1 MTRLLSHTLR
11 IFSVLLL
18 LTAAEHVHANA
29 NLTEAQLDSIE
40 RACERVSEMETVVVT
55 GTRTPKLL
63 KETPILTRVLS
74 ADDIRKADATNIQDL
89 LQAEM
94 PGVELTYAMNQQ
106 VNMNISGFS
115 GQSVLILVDGEP
127 LAGETLDNIDF
138 TRIAMTDVE
147 RIEIVKGAASALYGS
162 SAIGG
167 VINIITKRPK
177 DPWTLHLDGRYGH
190 HNEQRYNVYH
200 DLRQGIYSHSI
211 AFSRTSSD
219 NYSLSDRDRH
229 AATRTVS
236 QVDGDRTG
244 MAKYGA
250 TVDVKPSLKLSA
262 RLGYFRRT
270 VERTPDTPDR
280 YHDYTG
286 GIRGAWDITS
296 RDHMELSYS
305 FDQYDKSKYQRL
317 ALLDIRDYS
326 NVKNSTRLLYSHN
339 FSRGDVLTVGAD
351 YLYDYLM
358 SNNLA
363 APVHQQNFDAF
374 AQYDWKVTSEWGI
387 VSAVR
392 YDYFSEGSLSRVTP
406 KVSACW
412 RSTPR
417 CTMRLSYGMGFRA
430 PTLKELY
437 NDFDMA
443 GIWIV
448 EGNKN
453 LRPESSHD
461 ISLSGEYLSHG
472 WNFII
477 AGFYNRIYNHITTGV
492 PYYKTG
498 DTRQLYL
505 TYINLGDMNVY
516 GAEVTVTK
524 RWDCGLGM
532 KLGYTYTHEDVSG
545 RSATP
550 YMPARAHSFTVR
562 TDWDRQFNRTWGLNV
577 ALSGKT
583 FSAIDNL
590 EYANLYDIS
599 AGTHPVHYP
608 AYSMWKFQASVRLRQ
623 WCQIRATVD
632 NLFNYRPDYYYYN
645 APLTTGTSFL
655 VGLSLDIDKIK

>member
-94 PGVELTYAMNQQ
+94 PGVEFTYAMNQQ

-219 NYSLSDRDRH
+219 NYSLSDRDSH

-236 QVDGDRTG
+236 QVYGDRTW

-262 RLGYFRRT
+262 RLG
-270 VERTPDTPDR
+270 
-280 YHDYTG
+280 
-286 GIRGAWDITS
+286 
-296 RDHMELSYS
+296 
-305 FDQYDKSKYQRL
+305 
-317 ALLDIRDYS
+317 
-326 NVKNSTRLLYSHN
+326 
-339 FSRGDVLTVGAD
+339 
-351 YLYDYLM
+351 
-358 SNNLA
+358 
-363 APVHQQNFDAF
+363 
-374 AQYDWKVTSEWGI
+374 
-387 VSAVR
+387 
-392 YDYFSEGSLSRVTP
+392 
-406 KVSACW
+406 
-412 RSTPR
+412 
-417 CTMRLSYGMGFRA
+417 
-430 PTLKELY
+430 
-437 NDFDMA
+437 
-443 GIWIV
+443 
-448 EGNKN
+448 
-453 LRPESSHD
+453 
-461 ISLSGEYLSHG
+461 
-472 WNFII
+472 
-477 AGFYNRIYNHITTGV
+477 
-492 PYYKTG
+492 
-498 DTRQLYL
+498 
-505 TYINLGDMNVY
+505 
-516 GAEVTVTK
+516 
-524 RWDCGLGM
+524 
-532 KLGYTYTHEDVSG
+532 
-545 RSATP
+545 
-550 YMPARAHSFTVR
+550 
-562 TDWDRQFNRTWGLNV
+562 
-577 ALSGKT
+577 
-583 FSAIDNL
+583 
-590 EYANLYDIS
+590 
-599 AGTHPVHYP
+599 
-608 AYSMWKFQASVRLRQ
+608 
-623 WCQIRATVD
+623 
-632 NLFNYRPDYYYYN
+632 
-645 APLTTGTSFL
+645 
-655 VGLSLDIDKIK
+655 

>member
-1 MTRLLSHTLR
+1 MTSSLRHTLR
-11 IFSVLLL
+11 ILSVLLPFI
-18 LTAAEHVHANA
+18 AAGQLHANA

-40 RACERVSEMETVVVT
+40 RSYDEAHDMETVVVT

-74 ADDIRKADATNIQDL
+74 AEDIRKADATNIQDL
-89 LQAEM
+89 LQSEM
-94 PGVELTYAMNQQ
+94 PGVEFTYAMNQQ
-106 VNMNISGFS
+106 VSMNLSGFS

-162 SAIGG
+162 SAVGG

-177 DPWTLHLDGRYGH
+177 EPWTLHLDGRYGH

-200 DLRQGIYSHSI
+200 DLKQGIYSHSI
-211 AFSRTSSD
+211 AFSHTSSD
-219 NYSLSDRDRH
+219 NYTVSNRDSH
-229 AATRTVS
+229 AATRTISEVY
-236 QVDGDRTG
+236 GDQTW

-250 TVDVKPSLKLSA
+250 TIDVLPALKLSA

-270 VERTPDTPDR
+270 EERTVDTPDR

-286 GIRGAWDITS
+286 GLRGEWLITS
-296 RDHMELSYS
+296 RDRLELSYS
-305 FDQYDKSKYQRL
+305 FDQYDKSRYQRVRS
-317 ALLDIRDYS
+317 LDIREYS
-326 NVKNSTRLLYSHN
+326 NVKNNTRLLYSHD
-339 FSRGDVLTVGAD
+339 FTRGDVLTVGAD
-351 YLYDYLM
+351 YLYDYLL
-358 SNNLA
+358 SANLT

-374 AQYDWKVTSEWGI
+374 AQYDWKVTSAWGI

-412 RSTPR
+412 RSTQR

-430 PTLKELY
+430 PTLKERY

-453 LRPESSHD
+453 LHPESSHN
-461 ISLSGEYLSHG
+461 ISLSGEYIAHG
-472 WNFII
+472 WDFIV

-492 PYYKTG
+492 PYYKQG
-498 DTRQLYL
+498 DPTQLYL
-505 TYINLGDMNVY
+505 SYINLGDMNVY

-532 KLGYTYTHEDVSG
+532 KLGYTFTHEDVAG
-545 RSATP
+545 QSATP
-550 YMPARAHSFTVR
+550 YMPARPHSLTVR
-562 TDWDRQFNRTWGLNV
+562 TDWDRQFSRTWGLNV

-583 FSAIDNL
+583 FSGIDNF
-590 EYANLYDIS
+590 EYVNLYDIS

-608 AYSMWKFQASVRLRQ
+608 AYSMWKFQATVRLRQ
-623 WCQIRATVD
+623 WCQFRATVD
-632 NLFNYRPDYYYYN
+632 NLFNYCPDYYYYN
-645 APLTTGTSFL
+645 APLTTGTNFL
-655 VGLSLDIDKIK
+655 VGLALDIDRIK

>member
-1 MTRLLSHTLR
+1 MTRFPGHILR
-11 IFSVLLL
+11 IGPALLL
-18 LTAAEHVHANA
+18 LIAAEHVHANA

-74 ADDIRKADATNIQDL
+74 AEDIRKADATNIQDL
-89 LQAEM
+89 LQSEM
-94 PGVELTYAMNQQ
+94 PGVEFTYAMNQQ
-106 VNMNISGFS
+106 VNMNLSGFS

-162 SAIGG
+162 SAVGG

-190 HNEQRYNVYH
+190 HNEQRYNAYH
-200 DLRQGIYSHSI
+200 DLKQGIYSHSV

-219 NYSLSDRDRH
+219 NYSLSDRDSH

-236 QVDGDRTG
+236 QVYGDRTW
-244 MAKYGA
+244 MAKYRA

-270 VERTPDTPDR
+270 MERTADTPDR

-286 GIRGAWDITS
+286 GLRGEWDITP
-296 RDHMELSYS
+296 RDHLELSYS
-305 FDQYDKSKYQRL
+305 FDQYDKSRYQRVRS
-317 ALLDIRDYS
+317 LDIRQYS
-326 NVKNSTRLLYSHN
+326 NVKNSTRLLFSHD

-358 SNNLA
+358 SSNLT

-374 AQYDWKVTSEWGI
+374 AQYDCKVTSSWGI
-387 VSAVR
+387 VGAVR
-392 YDYFSEGSLSRVTP
+392 YDYFSEGSLSRLTP
-406 KVSACW
+406 KISACW

-430 PTLKELY
+430 PTLKERY

-448 EGNKN
+448 EGKRQ
-453 LRPESSHD
+453 LRPESSHNV
-461 ISLSGEYLSHG
+461 SLSGEYIYEG
-472 WNFII
+472 WDFIV

-492 PYYKTG
+492 PYYKPG
-498 DTRQLYL
+498 DARQLYL
-505 TYINLGDMNVY
+505 TYTNLDDMNVY
-516 GAEVTVTK
+516 GAEVTLTK

-532 KLGYTYTHEDVSG
+532 KLGYTYTHEDVAG
-545 RSATP
+545 GSATP
-550 YMPARAHSFTVR
+550 YMPTRAHSFTVR

-583 FSAIDNL
+583 FSGVDCV
-590 EYANLYDIS
+590 EYTNLYDIS
-599 AGTHPVHYP
+599 AGTHSVHCP
-608 AYSMWKFQASVRLRQ
+608 AYSMWKLQASVRLRQ